1 MGTENILVSTDYRNH
16 LGFLAMKPDFSEK
29 VADFVLGWGVYPAL
43 AKRAKFS
50 IAIMNFKDETAP
62 VDLLIP
68 APSFLEI
75 EGTSLSDLGQATKS
89 GNPAKSILTN
99 ELMRLFYKL
108 KWINPNSAETPFWN
122 YEAEKLLISLQN
134 YAPNKFEPSFIKPED
149 LSKGIKVIPAQ
160 AEKYIAALF
169 ELRQKPT
176 SF

>member
-1 MGTENILVSTDYRNH
+1 
-16 LGFLAMKPDFSEK
+16 MKPDFSEK

-43 AKRAKFS
+43 ADQAKFS
-50 IAIMNFKDETAP
+50 IAIMNFQDETAP

-75 EGTSLSDLGQATKS
+75 EGTSLSDLAQITKS
-89 GNPAKSILTN
+89 ANPAKSIVIN
-99 ELMRLFYKL
+99 ELMRLMYKL
-108 KWINPNSAETPFWN
+108 NWIHPNSAEIPFWN

-149 LSKGIKVIPAQ
+149 LNKGIKVIPAQ